1 MTTTTSPTGPDATAA
16 TRRRYLGWLGG
27 VGLVG
32 FLGVAATP
40 LGDLARDRTAP
51 ARAADGLAGQRLV
64 YAHVEAGEHDV
75 GGHVHDPTLFVRP
88 AHFERP
94 GALGAVLAYPE
105 RAVNRRPFGVL
116 VHRLQPAD
124 RATLAG
130 SLAAYGAACTH
141 CGTLLRWHPGGGPD
155 GQDVDE
161 CPRDGCQFDPARG
174 GRPVAGDATEPLPG
188 VDVSPDAAGVLTL
201 AGGWLR

>member
-1 MTTTTSPTGPDATAA
+1 MTTTTSPTGPDPAA

-40 LGDLARDRTAP
+40 LGDLTRDLTAP
-51 ARAADGLAGQRLV
+51 APAADGLAGQRLV
-64 YAHVEAGEHDV
+64 YAHVEAGEYDV
-75 GGHVHDPTLFVRP
+75 GGHVHDATLFVR
-88 AHFERP
+88 AADFERP

-124 RATLAG
+124 HTTLAG
-130 SLAAYGAACTH
+130 PLAAYGAACTG
-141 CGTLLRWHPGGGPD
+141 CGTLLRFHRGGGPD

-161 CPRDGCQFDPARG
+161 CPLDGCQFDPARG
-174 GRPVAGDATEPLPG
+174 GRPVAGRATAALPR
-188 VDVSPDAAGVLTL
+188 VDVSPDAVGVLTL